1 MPSRPQNTKT
11 PLARRASEGIRAS
24 ARPPVNHAKTTTS
37 PTTPTT
43 PGGTARPEAVLCVA
57 RAGSNPQR
65 ILLLLLSCALLIL
78 PACKIDQEKEVASYR
93 DILDQNATRPAE
105 SQPADQPLI
114 RALSLDEA
122 LFLANQNNEQLGLK
136 GEEYVQALI
145 AKNRAVSNFLPTVA
159 LQPSY
164 ALHGNNPALGALR
177 TSDSDQRFQMPINGS
192 VNVFNGGRDISN
204 VQSAEK
210 VIAQRKDLLLDL
222 QSSVLLNVAQVYYQ
236 VLRSERQVSVLT
248 DSLALQ
254 RARLTDV
261 TARFNNGLA
270 TRLDVSQSQSQMDA
284 TAVTLT
290 RASND
295 VDTGRSL
302 LARLIGVHSITGS
315 LSDTYDVPLAIPG
328 VQTFEAK
335 ALLDRMDIKAARE
348 AIDAARL
355 NVDAAFAQYYPSVSL
370 NAAAFMYPDLF
381 TDATHWN
388 ALLVANIPIFTAGII
403 HADVR
408 NAWSKYR
415 QALLSDVG
423 TKREVI
429 KSVQTAHFNLTSSRK
444 VIQGLQSQVAAATES
459 YDLSRKAYANGLAIN
474 LDVLAA
480 QDALL
485 SAQLQLASAQ
495 FDQTVFYLTLLRAA
509 GNFDQQITAA
519 TQPSTQP
526 TTTPSDQPIPQPA
539 THPVN

>member
-1 MPSRPQNTKT
+1 MPR
-11 PLARRASEGIRAS
+11 
-24 ARPPVNHAKTTTS
+24 TTTHLCDSS
-37 PTTPTT
+37 PLYLRKRNGEKATPSLLHRHAL
-43 PGGTARPEAVLCVA
+43 PPSVPSSLFRSSSCL
-57 RAGSNPQR
+57 RAFVVKN
-65 ILLLLLSCALLIL
+65 LLLLFFFSCLLIL
-78 PACKIDQEKEVASYR
+78 AGCKIDQEKEVASYR
-93 DILDQNATRPAE
+93 EILDQSASQPAA
-105 SQPADQPLI
+105 SQPADKPME
-114 RALSLDEA
+114 RPLSLGEA

-164 ALHGNNPALGALR
+164 ALHGNTPGLGSLR
-177 TSDSDQRFQMPINGS
+177 TPDSDQRFQMPVNGT

-236 VLRSERQVSVLT
+236 VLRSERQVAVLT

-254 RARLTDV
+254 RARLQDV
-261 TARFNNGLA
+261 TSRFNNGLG
-270 TRLDVSQSQSQMDA
+270 TKLDVTQSQSQVDA
-284 TAVTLT
+284 TAVSLT
-290 RASND
+290 RAIND
-295 VDTGRSL
+295 VDTGRAL

-315 LSDTYDVPLAIPG
+315 LADTYAMPTAVPA
-328 VQTFEAK
+328 VDTFEAQ
-335 ALLDRMDIKAARE
+335 ALVERMDIKAAKE

-423 TKREVI
+423 TRREVL
-429 KSVQTAHFNLTSSRK
+429 KSVQTAHFNLSSSRK
-444 VIQGLQSQVAAATES
+444 VIMGLQSQVAAASES

-495 FDQTVFYLTLLRAA
+495 YDQTVFYLTLLRAA
-509 GNFDQQITAA
+509 GNFDQQITAS
-519 TQPSTQP
+519 TQPATQP
-526 TTTPSDQPIPQPA
+526 TTTPSAEPITQPA
-539 THPVN
+539 ASP